1 MGIINRYLDIG
12 MLDSLILI
20 MKSVIEQPLS
30 EEFYV
35 KTFDLVQLEKL
46 NKATEWQIKGEAFDL
61 VFKIC
66 TRF

>member
-35 KTFDLVQLEKL
+35 KTFDLV
-46 NKATEWQIKGEAFDL
+46 
-61 VFKIC
+61 
-66 TRF
+66 